1 MKFFTPQISGWI
13 IWMLCIAPLRLLAVD
28 YPPSVIPSGQL
39 RFIENKKQ
47 WDEKILYN
55 AKLWAGDLFL
65 EKNTFTYYF
74 FNPEDLKK
82 VHHAPDTGSIVI
94 HAHAFKEIFVNA
106 NPGVQTSA
114 VSPSLY
120 HFNYFL
126 GNDPQRWA
134 TGVKDY
140 AQVTYDELYKGI
152 DMNVY
157 AFGPNLK
164 YDFIVSPFADAAQI
178 QIAYEGAD
186 KLSLQNG
193 NLVIATSVGDFT
205 EQKPYAY
212 QVINGNKDEV
222 SCKFVLKGT
231 NLTFSIDK
239 NYNRSLPLIIDPTL
253 IFSTYTGSTADN
265 FGFTATYDA
274 AGSMYLGGLVH
285 SAGYPVSTGA
295 VQINYA
301 GGQDIFNQQ
310 YACDMGITKLT
321 GAGNAMIW
329 STYLGGSHNETPH
342 SLFVDNNGDLLIYGR
357 TYSNNFPIVTGAYD
371 PVSNGGA
378 DIVVS
383 KINAAGNA
391 LLASTYLGGSSD
403 DGVNFSVSEPV
414 QGKLKANYGDDARG
428 EIIADASNNVYVAT
442 CTKSANFPTTS
453 NAFQGSIGGAQDG
466 CVFKFN
472 SSLST
477 LLFSSF
483 IGGSDEDACY
493 SLDIF
498 NNEVYTCGGTMS
510 SNFPATSGALHSNFQ
525 GGESDGFVAHINTTG
540 TALLQSS
547 FIGTGEADQVYFIKL
562 DDLANAYFF
571 GQTAGNYPVTG
582 GVYSNANSGQFIHKL
597 DPSLS
602 TTIYS
607 TVFGNGNGSPN
618 ISPTAFLV
626 DTCENIYV
634 SGWGGTVFTGWP
646 QFTMNML
653 NMPITSGALQTTTD
667 GNDFY
672 LAVFKKDMT
681 QLMYATYFGG
691 YSAPGS
697 DLGTEHVDGGT
708 SRFDKNGYVYQAVCA
723 GCGGTSLTPTT
734 QGALSEVNGS
744 FNCNQL
750 GFKMEINLFVVTAD
764 LAAFPTATG
773 CVPLNVSFSN
783 SSVNAT
789 QYFWD
794 FGDGATSTE
803 NTPTHV
809 FTDTGTFVVML
820 IATDPTAC
828 VPIDTAYTTVVV
840 YNTTVNASYTT
851 TITDYCDSLKVDF
864 AAVSSGTVT
873 SFSWDFGDG
882 TTASG
887 LNVSHT
893 YTVPGLYTVYLI
905 VSDPLSCN
913 QFDTIEQVIDFTHVL
928 IAEIS
933 SDDFFGCPPYT
944 ANFSNTGYGG
954 ITFFWDFGDGQTST
968 DPSPTHVYS
977 IPGIYEGMMII
988 GDPAACNV
996 FDTAFFTVTV
1006 LPYPPVAAF
1015 TADPTVIQD
1024 YVSEVQFL
1032 NQSTGALYYSWS
1044 FGDGGTSEEVNPK
1057 HTYLLSGDYLACLT
1071 ANNEGGCP
1079 DQACTYITVRLL
1091 PVVDVPNAFSP
1102 NGDGQNDILY
1112 VRGQDIKTL
1121 GFKVF
1126 NRWGELVY
1134 ETNNINN
1141 GWDGYYK
1148 GVQQEMEVYVWMLTA
1163 TFSNGTVSQRSGNVT
1178 LLK

>member
-1 MKFFTPQISGWI
+1 MKFF
-13 IWMLCIAPLRLLAVD
+13 
-28 YPPSVIPSGQL
+28 YPPIAVCILWLCCATPLLSHAVEYPASVIPSGQL
-39 RFIENKKQ
+39 RFIENKNQ

-74 FNPEDLKK
+74 FNPDDLKK
-82 VHHAPDTGSIVI
+82 VHHLKDTGSFTI
-94 HAHAFKEIFVNA
+94 HAHAFKEVFLHA
-106 NPGVQTSA
+106 NPDVRTSA
-114 VSPSLY
+114 LSPSLY
-120 HFNYFL
+120 HFNYFI
-126 GNDPQRWA
+126 GNDPKRWA
-134 TGVKDY
+134 TQVKDY
-140 AQVTYDELYKGI
+140 AQVSYDELYKGI

-164 YDFIVSPFADAAQI
+164 YDLIVEPYADASQI
-178 QIAYEGAD
+178 EIAYIGAD
-186 KLSLQNG
+186 HLSLQGG
-193 NLVIATSVGDFT
+193 NLVIETSVGSFT

-212 QVINGNKDEV
+212 QVIEGYKKEV
-222 SCKFVLKGT
+222 SCRFKLNGST
-231 NLTFSIDK
+231 LTFVIDR
-239 NYNRSLPLIIDPTL
+239 NYNQALPLIIDPTL

-342 SLFVDNNGDLLIYGR
+342 SLFVDYNGDLLIYGR
-357 TYSNNFPIVTGAYD
+357 TFSNNFPIVTGAFD
-371 PVSNGGA
+371 LVSNGGA
-378 DIVVS
+378 DLVVS

-391 LLASTYLGGSSD
+391 LLASTYIGGSGD
-403 DGVNFSVSEPV
+403 DGVNFSVAEPV

-428 EIIADASNNVYVAT
+428 EIIADESNNVYVAT
-442 CTKSANFPTTS
+442 CTKSTNFPTS
-453 NAFQGSIGGAQDG
+453 PGAFQSSLGGLQDG
-466 CVFKFN
+466 CVFKMN
-472 SSLST
+472 SNLSA
-477 LLFSSF
+477 LLFSTL
-483 IGGSDEDACY
+483 IGGSEEDACY

-498 NNEVYTCGGTMS
+498 NNEVYAAGGTRS
-510 SNFPATSGALHSNFQ
+510 SDFPATAGALHSNFQ
-525 GGESDGFVAHINTTG
+525 GGDADGFVAHINNNG

-547 FIGTGEADQVYFIKL
+547 FIGTGQDDQVYFIKL
-562 DDLANAYFF
+562 DDLSNAYFV
-571 GQTAGNYPVTG
+571 GQTNGNYPVSG
-582 GVYSNANSGQFIHKL
+582 GVYNNPNSGQFIHKL
-597 DPSLS
+597 DPALAV
-602 TTIYS
+602 TGYS

-634 SGWGGTVFTGWP
+634 SGWGGTVFSGWP
-646 QFTMNML
+646 QFTL
-653 NMPITSGALQTTTD
+653 NMQNMPVTANALQTTTD

-672 LAVFKKDMT
+672 LVVFKKDMT

-734 QGALSEVNGS
+734 PGAFSEVNGS
-744 FNCNQL
+744 FNCNEL
-750 GFKMEINLFVVTAD
+750 GFKMEINLFVVTAE

-783 SSVNAT
+783 NSVNAT

-794 FGDGATSTE
+794 FGDGSTSTE
-803 NTPTHV
+803 NTPTHL

-828 VPIDTAYTTVVV
+828 VPVDTAYTTVVV
-840 YNTTVNASYTT
+840 YNTTVDADFTT

-864 AAVSSGTVT
+864 NATTSGSVT

-882 TTASG
+882 TTATG
-887 LNVSHT
+887 QQVSYT
-893 YTVPGLYTVYLI
+893 YTVPGLYTVFLI

-913 QFDTIEQVIDFTHVL
+913 MFDTIVQVIDYTNVL
-928 IAEIS
+928 IAEVS
-933 SDDFFGCPPYT
+933 HDDYVGCPPYT
-944 ANFSNTGYGG
+944 INFSNTGYGG

-968 DPSPTHVYS
+968 EAAPTHVYT
-977 IPGIYEGMMII
+977 IPGTYDGMMII
-988 GDPAACNV
+988 GDPAACNI
-996 FDTAFFTVTV
+996 FDTAFFTVTI
-1006 LPYPPVAAF
+1006 LPYPPEAAF

-1024 YVSEVQFL
+1024 YVSEVQFI
-1032 NQSTGALYYSWS
+1032 NQSTGALFYSWN
-1044 FGDGGTSEEVNPK
+1044 FGDGTTSEEVSPK

-1071 ANNEGGCP
+1071 ANNDGGCP
-1079 DQACTYITVRLL
+1079 DQVCTYISVRLL

-1112 VRGQDIKTL
+1112 VKGQDIRTL
-1121 GFKVF
+1121 GFKVY
-1126 NRWGELVY
+1126 NRWGELVF

-1141 GWDGYYK
+1141 GWNGVYK
-1148 GVQQEMEVYVWMLTA
+1148 GEIQEMEVYVWMLTA